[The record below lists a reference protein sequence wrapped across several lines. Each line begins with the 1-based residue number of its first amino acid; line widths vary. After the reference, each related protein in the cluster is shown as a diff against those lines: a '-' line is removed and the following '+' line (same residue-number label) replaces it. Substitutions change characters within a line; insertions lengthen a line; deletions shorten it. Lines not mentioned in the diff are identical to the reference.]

1 MPRNQLSKFDKELRS
16 TISANLKKYTSHLT
30 QGQLSAMTG
39 IPASTLSGYFAMRS
53 TPNAGNLQ
61 KIVDSLNINKSDIDP
76 RFAEKLN
83 TGNKP
88 SNDSFPELTNK
99 DEHQIAKDLENMINA
114 LDGAAA
120 MGEPEDAEDMAMIKA
135 SLETAMRLSKRIAK
149 KKFTPKKYRDE

>member
-1 MPRNQLSKFDKELRS
+1 MPRNQLSKFDKDLRS
-16 TISANLKKYTSHLT
+16 IISANLKKYTSHLT
-30 QGQLSAMTG
+30 QGQLSDMTG
-39 IPASTLSGYFAMRS
+39 IPTSTLSGYFAMRS

-61 KIVDSLNINKSDIDP
+61 KIVDALNINKSDIDP
-76 RFAEKLN
+76 RFSEKLKTVN
-83 TGNKP
+83 GHSTTLL
-88 SNDSFPELTNK
+88 PELTPK
-99 DEHQIAKDLENMINA
+99 DERQIAKDLENMIHS